1 MASLSSHWPRIGVT
15 LIPLLLALL
24 HATNWLPLTI
34 VNRLDDIIYDARL
47 RATMPGTLDE
57 RIVIVD
63 IDEKSLAD
71 IGRWP
76 WSRNKVAAL
85 THRLF
90 DDYKIALM
98 GIDVVFAEADDSS
111 GLKQLQHLAQTE
123 FRTQPDFVERVDRLK
138 ATLDYDQLFAS
149 SLENRPVVMGYYFTS
164 DRDGRSSGT
173 LPAPAMLPDA
183 LKGRNIRITQWNGY
197 GANLDLLAR
206 SAPRAGFFNAL
217 SSEGDGLVRSIP
229 MLAEYQSQYYE
240 SLSLAMFR
248 LLTGNPAVEPG
259 FPQESMVSRTYGR
272 LASLQLKL
280 DGRTLAIPV
289 NERVA
294 ALVPY
299 RGPGGPKG
307 GSFSYV
313 SAADVLTGK
322 TPAAALKD
330 RIVLLGTTAPG
341 LLDLRATPVGDA
353 YPGVEAHANLI
364 SGLLDGKVL
373 VSPDYQSGFE
383 VLTLLVSGLLLA
395 IGLPLMSAPRALLLS
410 AVVMASLIGLNFWLY
425 LGHGLVL
432 PLASALLTAFAAFAL
447 NMSYGYFVESRSK
460 RALAHLFGSYV
471 APELVVEMVKNPGSY
486 SMKAVNKE
494 LTVMFCD
501 MRGFTKMS
509 ESMEP
514 LQLQQ
519 LLNSV
524 FSQLTDII
532 RANRGTIDKYM
543 GDCVMAFWGAPV
555 DMPDH
560 ARLAVKTAIEMLT
573 AIRQINVDHRARGLP
588 EIGIGIGLNTGAM
601 CVGDM
606 GSVTRR
612 SYTVIGDAVNLGS
625 RLEGLSKTYGVEIV
639 VNATT
644 RKLAA
649 DFAWQELDT
658 ARVKGKQQS
667 SKLFT
672 PVLDETSKSADLTTE
687 MKAWSQF
694 LTAYRSQDWEK
705 CDVLLLNLQRLNP
718 QKPLYHLYADRL
730 AVARRGSPDPQWDD
744 VTSF

>member
-1 MASLSSHWPRIGVT
+1 MAGVFSHWPRIGVT
-15 LIPLLLALL
+15 LIPLLLGLL
-24 HATNWLPLTI
+24 HAINWLPLTI
-34 VNRLDDIIYDARL
+34 VNRLDDIIYDTRM
-47 RATMPGTLDE
+47 RATMPRTLDD

-63 IDEKSLAD
+63 IDEKSLAE

-85 THRLF
+85 TDQLF
-90 DDYKIALM
+90 DNYKIALM
-98 GIDVVFAEADDSS
+98 GIDVVFAEADNSS

-123 FRTQPDFVERVDRLK
+123 FRAQAEFVARVDQLK
-138 ATLDYDQLFAS
+138 ATLDYDQQFAS
-149 SLENRPVVMGYYFTS
+149 ALENRPVVMGYYFTS
-164 DRDGRSSGT
+164 DRDGRSSGA
-173 LPAPAMLPDA
+173 LPAPVMRHEA
-183 LKGRNIRITQWNGY
+183 LMGRNIRITQWNGY
-197 GANLDLLAR
+197 GSNLDLLAR
-206 SAPRAGFFNAL
+206 SAPKAGFFNSL
-217 SSEGDGLVRSIP
+217 PNEGDGLVRSLP
-229 MLAEYQSQYYE
+229 MLGEYQSQYYE

-259 FPQESMVSRTYGR
+259 FPQESLVSRTYGL
-272 LASLQLKL
+272 LASIQLKL

-289 NERVA
+289 NELVA

-299 RGPGGPKG
+299 RGPGGPRG
-307 GSFSYV
+307 GSFTYM

-322 TPAAALKD
+322 IPAAALKD

-341 LLDLRATPVGDA
+341 LQDLRATPVGDA
-353 YPGVEAHANLI
+353 YPGVETHANLI

-373 VSPDYQSGFE
+373 VSPDYQLGFE
-383 VLTLLVSGLLLA
+383 VFMLLASGLLLA
-395 IGLPLMSAPRALLLS
+395 IGLPLLSAPRALLLS
-410 AVVMASLIGLNFWLY
+410 AVVMGALVGLNFWLY

-432 PLASALLTAFAAFAL
+432 PLASMLLATFAAFAL

-471 APELVVEMVKNPGSY
+471 APELVVEMVKNPDSY

-519 LLNSV
+519 LLNSI
-524 FSQLTDII
+524 FSQLTVII

-560 ARLAVKTAIEMLT
+560 AQLAVKTAIEMLT
-573 AIRQINVDHRARGLP
+573 AIKQINVDHRIRGLP
-588 EIGIGIGLNTGAM
+588 EIGIGIGLNTGTM

-639 VNATT
+639 ANGTT
-644 RKLAA
+644 RKLAG
-649 DFAWQELDT
+649 DFTWQELDT
-658 ARVKGKQQS
+658 TRVRGKQKS
-667 SKLFT
+667 SHLFT
-672 PVLDETSKSADLTTE
+672 PVLQEASENADLATE
-687 MKAWSQF
+687 LRAWNQF
-694 LTAYRSQDWEK
+694 LAAYRSQDWDK

-718 QKPLYHLYADRL
+718 LKPLYRLYADRL
-730 AVARRGSPDPQWDD
+730 SAVRRGSPDPQWDD